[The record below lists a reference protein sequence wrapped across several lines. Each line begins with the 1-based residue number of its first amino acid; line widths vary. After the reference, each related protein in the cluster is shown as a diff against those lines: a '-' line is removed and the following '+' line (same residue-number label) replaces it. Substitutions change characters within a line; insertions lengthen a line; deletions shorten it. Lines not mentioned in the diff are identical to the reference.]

1 MSLVSRN
8 PATEEVLQ
16 TFAPLTSE
24 QIRSCI
30 DRADQAWQSY
40 RLTPIPQRCS
50 WLRQTAH
57 LLRQDQEKY
66 ADLISLEMGKT
77 LTSARAEVE
86 KSAWVCEYYAE
97 MGSHLLQPLPVTDHS
112 TIHYQPLGVLLAVMP
127 WNFPFWQVFRFAA
140 PALVAGNT
148 ALLKHAANVPQCAL
162 AIAEL
167 LHQGGFPEDV
177 FQTLLISG
185 SQVAEVIGDGRV
197 RGASLT
203 GSEPAGISLAT
214 AAAQGIKPL
223 VLELG
228 GSDPFII
235 LPSADLEVA
244 IPTAVAARLIA
255 NGQSCIAAK
264 RFIIHEQ
271 IWEPVLAGLLERFQA
286 VKLGDPRDPG
296 TDLGPL
302 ATEAIRLELHGQVQR
317 AVAAGAQVL
326 LGGELPPGPGYF
338 YPPTLL
344 VGLDPQEAVAQE
356 EFFGPVA
363 LLFQVQDLEEAIQVA
378 NATPFGLGASAWTRD
393 PQEQA
398 RLIRDLQAGSV
409 FINAMTQSD
418 PRVPFG
424 GIKRSGYGRE
434 LGSFG
439 LYELVNI
446 QAVSIY

>member
-1 MSLVSRN
+1 
-8 PATEEVLQ
+8 
-16 TFAPLTSE
+16 
-24 QIRSCI
+24 
-30 DRADQAWQSY
+30 
-40 RLTPIPQRCS
+40 PQRCT

-57 LLRQDQEKY
+57 LLRQHQEKY
-66 ADLISLEMGKT
+66 AALISLEMGKT
-77 LTSARAEVE
+77 LASARAEVE

-167 LHQGGFPEDV
+167 LHQAGFPEDV